1 MVLAAASIR
10 RTFALPGTEVDTF
23 GSMASSRGTT
33 LGPSTSATQAPTPSN
48 LSASTSRANNIP
60 IPAADR
66 PQAQPIATATSN
78 GDMINDNGFL
88 GAATGEVGI
97 DRSVDEIGEERAPI
111 ASTVEEREWWDNGEP
126 VTKAQRE
133 KVLALESDYEKSK
146 EMNKIQNLRLVEQLG
161 LEKGF
166 KDLFR
171 SRNKARKA
179 LSDSDGYGDD
189 DDDDEDLSG
198 AVDPVSPRLTRR

>member
-1 MVLAAASIR
+1 ML
-10 RTFALPGTEVDTF
+10 
-23 GSMASSRGTT
+23 
-33 LGPSTSATQAPTPSN
+33 
-48 LSASTSRANNIP
+48 
-60 IPAADR
+60 
-66 PQAQPIATATSN
+66 
-78 GDMINDNGFL
+78 NDDGFL